1 MKQKVGTVS
10 SATLDGTD
18 PTQATNIPNPLVSDI
33 RPATRNGRNFIPNT
47 HQAAGDFGPC
57 NQNNTPNYDG
67 GQRSTNIQSNYS
79 PHQYLVTDSKT
90 AAYQPSSTHS
100 RFVNTVKIPM
110 FKGKEEWACGLP
122 DLRQLLQYMGGQ
134 NLKNLIIY
142 YLGWEDGCYMTKKDY
157 QDWRNEPV
165 DKPYYM

>member
-1 MKQKVGTVS
+1 
-10 SATLDGTD
+10 
-18 PTQATNIPNPLVSDI
+18 
-33 RPATRNGRNFIPNT
+33 
-47 HQAAGDFGPC
+47 
-57 NQNNTPNYDG
+57 
-67 GQRSTNIQSNYS
+67 
-79 PHQYLVTDSKT
+79 
-90 AAYQPSSTHS
+90 
-100 RFVNTVKIPM
+100 M

-122 DLRQLLQYMGGQ
+122 DLRQLLQYMCGQ